1 MSDLKEINNSLTSLV
16 SGLYQGGAIGAYGG
30 SQLSQTDTMFKN
42 NRWYLISN
50 YRQLL
55 SEMYI
60 EHGIVQTLVDQPV
73 DDAFSRGYT
82 IKSGELDADDIEKL
96 EVYLERSRFIETLKT
111 ALKWSRLYGGGAIL
125 IVDED
130 KPDTPFD
137 ITKLNEKSNIEL
149 KAVDL
154 WELYQLNAGVV
165 LDVYS
170 EDKLPDGGDF
180 FHYYGKRVHKSRVYR
195 VEGKEAP
202 AFIRPRLRGWGLS
215 VMEKVV
221 RSLNQYLKNQ
231 DVIFELLDEAKVDV
245 YKITGFNS
253 ALMTAGGTAKVSN
266 RIQAGNM
273 IKNFNHAV
281 TMDKE
286 DDYEQKQISFS
297 GMAEILVQIRQ
308 GIAADLRMPVT
319 KLFGISSAGFNSGE
333 DDIENYNAMIES
345 EIRSKVKYITVDL
358 IGLACQKL
366 FGFIPEDLQIEFKS
380 LRILSAK
387 EEEDVKDRKFNRVQS
402 ALQIGGISTDEYK
415 QAINKDS
422 LLPVEIDEKTE
433 LNDPIDGDFTTKE
446 GGADGS

>member
-170 EDKLPDGGDF
+170 EDKLPEDGDF

-195 VEGKEAP
+195 IEGKEAP
-202 AFIRPRLRGWGLS
+202 SFTRPRLRGWGLS

>member
-1 MSDLKEINNSLTSLV
+1 VSDLKEINNSLTSLV

-170 EDKLPDGGDF
+170 EDKLPEDGDF

-195 VEGKEAP
+195 IEGKEAP
-202 AFIRPRLRGWGLS
+202 SFTRPRLRGWGLS

>member
-1 MSDLKEINNSLTSLV
+1 MSDLKDINNSLTSLV

-195 VEGKEAP
+195 IEGKEAP
-202 AFIRPRLRGWGLS
+202 SFTRPRLRGWGLS

>member
-1 MSDLKEINNSLTSLV
+1 VSDLKEINNSLTSLV

-50 YRQLL
+50 FRQLL

-82 IKSGELDADDIEKL
+82 IKSGELGADDIEKL

-154 WELYQLNAGVV
+154 WELYQLDAGVV

-195 VEGKEAP
+195 IEGKEAP
-202 AFIRPRLRGWGLS
+202 SFIRPRLRGWGLS

-245 YKITGFNS
+245 YKITDFNS
-253 ALMTAGGTAKVSN
+253 ALMTADGTAKVSN

-273 IKNFNHAV
+273 IKNFNNAV
-281 TMDKE
+281 TMDID

-297 GMAEILVQIRQ
+297 GLAEILVQIRQ